1 MIVPI
6 FDMRGRVVAFSGR
19 AVTKEFS
26 GGKYVNYRNT
36 KVFEKGKV
44 LYAANFVKKEKQKVA
59 IDRVI
64 VVEGYMDVISLAK
77 YGFNNAIAG
86 MGTAFTPE
94 QRAHFARCQKTYA
107 CVTTATLLDS
117 TQPSETLK
125 SLIRKG

>member
-44 LYAANFVKKEKQKVA
+44 LYAANFVKKENK
-59 IDRVI
+59 R
-64 VVEGYMDVISLAK
+64 L
-77 YGFNNAIAG
+77 
-86 MGTAFTPE
+86 P
-94 QRAHFARCQKTYA
+94 
-107 CVTTATLLDS
+107 S
-117 TQPSETLK
+117 TE
-125 SLIRKG
+125 